1 MSLLWNVK
9 GTGSL
14 TQYATR
20 VLITC
25 VNPINIL
32 TGGRETCLLSGEK
45 IDYRNAAKREA
56 LISLQATLFHR
67 KTVLIPA
74 SQPLLRHRDG
84 VLLDITI

>member
-1 MSLLWNVK
+1 MVGFVLKALSKSLRRSAVGLTVIAAKNVK

-25 VNPINIL
+25 INLINIL
-32 TGGRETCLLSGEK
+32 TGGSATCLLSGEK

-56 LISLQATLFHR
+56 RISC
-67 KTVLIPA
+67 K
-74 SQPLLRHRDG
+74 PLYFAAKPS
-84 VLLDITI
+84 